1 MLGLPETTP
10 MITRD
15 QVAHAK
21 PDPDLFIAA
30 AAALEV
36 DVRDSMIVGDS
47 TWDMLAAR
55 RAGGLGIGLLSGG
68 YGRDELERA
77 HAFRVYAEPADLL
90 VHIDE
95 LGVRSRP

>member
-1 MLGLPETTP
+1 

-30 AAALEV
+30 AATLNV
-36 DVRDSMIVGDS
+36 DVRESLIVGDS

-68 YGRDELERA
+68 YGRNELERA
-77 HAFRVYAEPADLL
+77 HAFRVT
-90 VHIDE
+90 
-95 LGVRSRP
+95 RSRPISSSTSTSWGFGPGP